1 MPWLLPPPA
10 RFASAANGATNKVA
24 VSIAAIKPRCRTSI
38 KFSYIKIKLSSIFM
52 QAFAANFN
60 INMIFFLET
69 EKILSKRLA

>member
-38 KFSYIKIKLSSIFM
+38 KFSYIKIKLSCVFM

-60 INMIFFLET
+60 II
-69 EKILSKRLA
+69 